1 MSICSKF
8 QLTCTFIDNYR
19 IYTLLNL
26 SDFLQC
32 HYCLMMIIC
41 NFRSIKCMLSRVLY
55 SKVYLVLLNNLA
67 ISLNKIR
74 LQICSYFKTVVM
86 FMLSEKNSKEKIKL
100 SLSKFILQHL
110 EYKIDINS
118 GTKMKK
124 DITFI
129 NKQKLEEGITLNYF
143 FLSFML
149 EHVVQYKQLKVKLVL
164 ILYLMVSTPIFFI
177 TYPPKQSL
185 DIQKNMSYHSTL
197 FCERQRSYPLY
208 IFKGHCL

>member
-8 QLTCTFIDNYR
+8 HLTCTFIDNYR
-19 IYTLLNL
+19 IYTLLKL

-32 HYCLMMIIC
+32 HYCLTMIIC

-74 LQICSYFKTVVM
+74 LQICNYFKTVVM

-118 GTKMKK
+118 GTKMKT

-143 FLSFML
+143 FLSFIL
-149 EHVVQYKQLKVKLVL
+149 EYVVQYKQLKVKLVL

-177 TYPPKQSL
+177 TYPPKVQTFKKICPITQL
-185 DIQKNMSYHSTL
+185 CFVKDKDPIHS
-197 FCERQRSYPLY
+197 
-208 IFKGHCL
+208 IF